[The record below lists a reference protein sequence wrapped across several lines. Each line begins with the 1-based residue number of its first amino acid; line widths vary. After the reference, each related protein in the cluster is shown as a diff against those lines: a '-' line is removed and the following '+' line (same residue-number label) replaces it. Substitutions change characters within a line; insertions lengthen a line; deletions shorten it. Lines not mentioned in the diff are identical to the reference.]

1 MPFKNF
7 VHLHVH
13 TDYSLLD
20 GACRI
25 DALIQRA
32 RELKM
37 PALAITDHGAMYGVI
52 EFYHACLKHGIKP
65 IIGMEA
71 YIAPGSCRDK
81 RSHHGMKDA
90 AYHLTLLVRDLE
102 GYRNLVALS
111 SIGFLQGFY
120 YRPRIDKEV
129 LAKHSRGLIG
139 LSACLHGEIP
149 MLIQKDELP
158 LARQTAEE
166 YEQIFGPGNFYLE
179 LMDQNL
185 TGQGQVNRGLVDL
198 SRELNL
204 PLVATNDVHYLRRED
219 ALAQEAL
226 LCLQTGTNLSNEQ
239 RMRLPTHEFYL
250 KSGTEMESL
259 FHEFPEAGSNATE
272 IAGRCNLE
280 IPAGRIQLPHY
291 PIPPEIHPQLTQ
303 IREKGAPTE
312 LDAYLTW
319 LCQEGLRRR
328 YAQPNEEQQRRME
341 RELAVI
347 GKMGY
352 AAYFLIV
359 WDFIQYARGQG
370 IPVGPGR
377 GSVAGSLAAY
387 LLGITE
393 IDPLRYGLIFERF
406 LNPERISMPD
416 IDVDFSDIGRDK
428 VIRYVTQKYGR
439 ENVAQII
446 TFGTMAARAAVR
458 DVGRV
463 LNYSYGEVDRLA
475 KLIPPTLDM
484 KLAKALD
491 MVPELKTQMN
501 TDEKVRR
508 LLDIAQVL
516 EGQVRHASTHAA
528 GVVISRDPLLEM
540 VPLCQTKARR
550 GKEKGEGTEKE
561 SGERNHEGTGV
572 TLSTQYS
579 MESLERLGLLKMDFL
594 GLRTLTIIADALDEI
609 SWKNGKRLELESL
622 SLDDAKTFDLLGE
635 GQTIGV
641 FQLESIGMRDL
652 LRRLKPRSLKEICA
666 LIALYRPGPMAMI
679 DDYIQRKQGRVQ
691 VKYIHPELESVLGE
705 TFGTIVYQE
714 QVMQIAVRLG
724 GFSFSQADILRRA
737 MSKKN
742 PEIIELQRDNFIQG
756 AQAKGVDADTGEA
769 IFNLIARFGEYGF
782 NKSHSLAYALLA
794 YQTAWLKANYPQAYM
809 AAMLSN
815 EMQNTDKVALYIS
828 ECRRMEIVVVP
839 PDVNTGRERFR
850 VDQDQI
856 GFGLAAIRHVGVNAA
871 QAIRQE
877 REAKGN
883 YSTLTDFCNRID
895 LRIVNARVIESLI
908 KAGALD
914 SIGPS
919 RPGMLANLPQ
929 CLASAQKWQEEKER
943 GQMSIF
949 GDVGPD
955 IPVAPDAV
963 AEEPE
968 RVRLTHEKEVLGFY
982 LTGHPLV
989 QHQDLLDTFSTA
1001 TTGTLNK
1008 LAEGSQLVIGGEVV
1022 GVRHSATK
1030 RREPM
1035 LRFSLE
1041 DTEGLTEVIVWP
1053 DLLGSHKDYLVK
1065 DAMLFVV
1072 GKMDCSGDENRI
1084 IATDIV
1090 PLSEAFNR
1098 LARRLHLHL
1107 PLAMG
1112 EEQLAGLKELLGS
1125 HTGATPVYLHL
1136 PTRRHKEVVAKLPG
1150 RFNTAVD
1157 AGLVTKLKEMVGPDR
1172 VKIQGPVAG

>member
-1 MPFKNF
+1 
-7 VHLHVH
+7 
-13 TDYSLLD
+13 
-20 GACRI
+20 
-25 DALIQRA
+25 
-32 RELKM
+32 
-37 PALAITDHGAMYGVI
+37 
-52 EFYHACLKHGIKP
+52 
-65 IIGMEA
+65 
-71 YIAPGSCRDK
+71 
-81 RSHHGMKDA
+81 
-90 AYHLTLLVRDLE
+90 
-102 GYRNLVALS
+102 
-111 SIGFLQGFY
+111 
-120 YRPRIDKEV
+120 
-129 LAKHSRGLIG
+129 
-139 LSACLHGEIP
+139 
-149 MLIQKDELP
+149 
-158 LARQTAEE
+158 
-166 YEQIFGPGNFYLE
+166 EQ
-179 LMDQNL
+179 
-185 TGQGQVNRGLVDL
+185 
-198 SRELNL
+198 
-204 PLVATNDVHYLRRED
+204 
-219 ALAQEAL
+219 
-226 LCLQTGTNLSNEQ
+226 
-239 RMRLPTHEFYL
+239 
-250 KSGTEMESL
+250 
-259 FHEFPEAGSNATE
+259 
-272 IAGRCNLE
+272 
-280 IPAGRIQLPHY
+280 
-291 PIPPEIHPQLTQ
+291 
-303 IREKGAPTE
+303 
-312 LDAYLTW
+312 
-319 LCQEGLRRR
+319 
-328 YAQPNEEQQRRME
+328 
-341 RELAVI
+341 
-347 GKMGY
+347 
-352 AAYFLIV
+352 
-359 WDFIQYARGQG
+359 
-370 IPVGPGR
+370 
-377 GSVAGSLAAY
+377 
-387 LLGITE
+387 
-393 IDPLRYGLIFERF
+393 
-406 LNPERISMPD
+406 
-416 IDVDFSDIGRDK
+416 
-428 VIRYVTQKYGR
+428 
-439 ENVAQII
+439 
-446 TFGTMAARAAVR
+446 
-458 DVGRV
+458 
-463 LNYSYGEVDRLA
+463 
-475 KLIPPTLDM
+475 
-484 KLAKALD
+484 
-491 MVPELKTQMN
+491 
-501 TDEKVRR
+501 
-508 LLDIAQVL
+508 
-516 EGQVRHASTHAA
+516 
-528 GVVISRDPLLEM
+528 
-540 VPLCQTKARR
+540 
-550 GKEKGEGTEKE
+550 
-561 SGERNHEGTGV
+561 
-572 TLSTQYS
+572 
-579 MESLERLGLLKMDFL
+579 
-594 GLRTLTIIADALDEI
+594 
-609 SWKNGKRLELESL
+609 
-622 SLDDAKTFDLLGE
+622 
-635 GQTIGV
+635 
-641 FQLESIGMRDL
+641 
-652 LRRLKPRSLKEICA
+652 
-666 LIALYRPGPMAMI
+666 
-679 DDYIQRKQGRVQ
+679 
-691 VKYIHPELESVLGE
+691 
-705 TFGTIVYQE
+705 
-714 QVMQIAVRLG
+714 
-724 GFSFSQADILRRA
+724 
-737 MSKKN
+737 
-742 PEIIELQRDNFIQG
+742 QRDNFIQG

-914 SIGPS
+914 SIGRS
-919 RPGMLANLPQ
+919 RPGMLTNLPQ